1 MKRASGTEQVFG
13 MSECRQGLQGN
24 LAFLRGPQLQWS
36 ISIIPTCL
44 LAGMSLLR
52 ETSLLFGHA
61 WVQIAGK
68 TKMQV

>member
-1 MKRASGTEQVFG
+1 

-52 ETSLLFGHA
+52 ETSLLLR
-61 WVQIAGK
+61 VNVIRLISPE
-68 TKMQV
+68 